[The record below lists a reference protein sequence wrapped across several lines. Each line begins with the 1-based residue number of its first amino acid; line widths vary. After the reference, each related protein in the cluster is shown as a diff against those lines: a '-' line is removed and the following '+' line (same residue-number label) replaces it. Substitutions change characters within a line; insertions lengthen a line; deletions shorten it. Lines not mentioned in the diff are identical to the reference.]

1 VRMASQHAFSVHS
14 PCYDELI
21 SHSESPDYTNS
32 ATSSLTALGVVDA
45 LITPALSPAT
55 ARYQAAPVRPTFS
68 GWMRKQARSF
78 PYALQSKYVE
88 SVPDPNHVYI
98 EPYDIHSLRQ
108 RPCLA

>member
-1 VRMASQHAFSVHS
+1 MRMASQHAFSVHS